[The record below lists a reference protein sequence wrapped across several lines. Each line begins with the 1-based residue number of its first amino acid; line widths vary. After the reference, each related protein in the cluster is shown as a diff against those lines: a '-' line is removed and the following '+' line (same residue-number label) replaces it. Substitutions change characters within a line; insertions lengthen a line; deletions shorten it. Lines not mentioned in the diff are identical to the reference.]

1 MSAELPWSHEIEVA
15 ALPQEGRT
23 FKLVPDEATRSKL
36 AEHAE
41 VLGVPELSVTI
52 KVRPTAAGA
61 EATGELSGA
70 VRQRCVVS
78 LEEFDNPVSEQIE
91 VDFADAAE
99 DAAPE
104 DEAEEDLERPDPIVD
119 GKIDLGALAA
129 EFLVLAV
136 DPYPRKPGAQM
147 PNLPGDE
154 AENASG
160 KSPFASLSGLKNR
173 IKK

>member
-23 FKLVPDEATRSKL
+23 FTLEPDSATKEKL
-36 AEHAE
+36 ARHAD
-41 VLGVPELSVTI
+41 VLGVPELNVTLA
-52 KVRPTAAGA
+52 VRPTAAGA
-61 EATGELSGA
+61 DVTGELTGT

-78 LEEFDNPVSEQIE
+78 LEEFDNPISEQIE
-91 VDFADAAE
+91 VDFANDAD
-99 DAAPE
+99 DATPE
-104 DEAEEDLERPDPIVD
+104 DGEERDLELPDPIID
-119 GKIDLGALAA
+119 GKIDLGALAT
-129 EFLVLAV
+129 EFLVLAI

-154 AENASG
+154 AENGSG
-160 KSPFASLSGLKNR
+160 KSPFAGLSDLKNR